1 MEGLALITLD
11 ILVYYSCLVVMLH
24 SLKVVALSR
33 HRSVG
38 VTRVARRVEVRRADR
53 RHLKHG
59 GGAAAG
65 DVDAAGGAGL
75 AEIGAPLPWATC
87 SMNLAGFRF
96 SVRVTCDNNSAIKLM
111 YGRME

>member
-1 MEGLALITLD
+1 MEAWKPQLEGLALITLD
-11 ILVYYSCLVVMLH
+11 LVVSH
-24 SLKVVALSR
+24 SLKIVALSR

-65 DVDAAGGAGL
+65 DVDAARGAGL
-75 AEIGAPLPWATC
+75 AEIGAPLPWAAC

-96 SVRVTCDNNSAIKLM
+96 SV
-111 YGRME
+111 G